1 VAKRSEEFRKI
12 DVEVIAVAMSKPEWL
27 ARYLMERQPPFPIFA
42 DPDRT
47 AYAAFG
53 LGRTSWG
60 RLFRPGIIWGYLKFI
75 ARGWKVKPIP
85 EGEDALQL
93 GGDFILDADRRLR
106 WAYRGANP
114 LDRPSVDDLLNA
126 CKLCG
131 SGA

>member
-1 VAKRSEEFRKI
+1 VANRVDEFRKAGA
-12 DVEVIAVAMSKPEWL
+12 EVIAVAMSKPDWL
-27 ARYLMERQPPFPIFA
+27 ARYLAERQLPFRVFA

-75 ARGWKVKPIP
+75 TRGWKVRRVP

-93 GGDFILDADRRLR
+93 GGDFILDGGRRLL
-106 WAYRGANP
+106 WAHRGASP
-114 LDRPSVDDLLNA
+114 LDRPGVDELLRACNVNA
-126 CKLCG
+126 D
-131 SGA
+131 